1 MVKEIAAELP
11 ATKGHASNVLWMPVK
26 VKIKAGDSGSLMGD
40 VREVVSA
47 EFDGE
52 PRLWP
57 ENDPH

>member
-1 MVKEIAAELP
+1 
-11 ATKGHASNVLWMPVK
+11 MPVK
-26 VKIKAGDSGSLMGD
+26 VKIKAGDSDSLMGD

-57 ENDPH
+57 V

>member
-1 MVKEIAAELP
+1 
-11 ATKGHASNVLWMPVK
+11 
-26 VKIKAGDSGSLMGD
+26 LMGD

-57 ENDPH
+57 ENNPH

>member
-1 MVKEIAAELP
+1 
-11 ATKGHASNVLWMPVK
+11 
-26 VKIKAGDSGSLMGD
+26 MGD

-57 ENDPH
+57 VQTPVEKSGG